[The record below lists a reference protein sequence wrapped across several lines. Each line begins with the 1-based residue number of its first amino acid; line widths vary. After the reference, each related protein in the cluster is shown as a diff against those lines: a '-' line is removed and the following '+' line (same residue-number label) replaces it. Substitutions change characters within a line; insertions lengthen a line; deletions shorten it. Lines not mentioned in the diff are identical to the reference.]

1 MIDRYFVETFKLET
15 ISSTLNILDP
25 PTNGV
30 NTLNSTLSED
40 TNVGVKVSG
49 FTNGSGSIVLTD
61 GTTFETLTFPAN
73 GELISLNTFSTI
85 TTVAVNNLTDEATT
99 GIIELFQS
107 TPVGSPIPFRTTV
120 GSNYKGRISNRK
132 RSFEEIRAGIEVNT
146 NPILFT
152 RFDTTI
158 KIKDYIQV
166 VGRTFEVMGINFPA
180 NLFGNINH
188 QEVELLEI
196 PDSNN
201 P

>member
-1 MIDRYFVETFKLET
+1 MIDRYFVETFILET
-15 ISSTLNILDP
+15 ISSTLTTLDP
-25 PTNGV
+25 PTDGV
-30 NTLNSTLSED
+30 NTLNNTLSED

-49 FTNGSGSIVLTD
+49 FTNGSGSVVLTD

-99 GIIELFQS
+99 GTIELFQS
-107 TPVGSPIPFRTTV
+107 TPVGSPITFRTIV
-120 GSNYKGRISNRK
+120 GSDYRGRVSNRR

-152 RFDTTI
+152 RYDTPI
-158 KIKDYIQV
+158 KIKDYV
-166 VGRTFEVMGINFPA
+166 RAVGRTFEVMSINYPA
-180 NLFGNINH
+180 DFFGAINH